1 MWQNPN
7 VLDRAL
13 MQPPPPRRL
22 LISGEVARQLLL
34 AQKIAQYFSKQG
46 FVVHRDFYD
55 DNVDYWREAWQSGSL
70 WEGRRFYQI
79 TALRL
84 PDLAFAEIFSK
95 QNQED
100 LILLLLLPE
109 LDRRDQQKK
118 PLALLAK
125 NALAVTV
132 PSLSG
137 PAYARWLREEA
148 AASLGLRLTPD
159 AAENLAFFYH
169 GASLAA
175 WQTLQHLALLHPN
188 ALITLENLRPF
199 LAEHGQFSIYAW
211 LDALLA
217 GQSQESFRIF
227 NSLKQELTPPELL
240 WHVGKLLRD
249 VEAIG
254 SGASLNERGLFQS
267 KEKLYRQAAK
277 RCPPARC
284 RHYLQQLLY
293 LDQVGKGQISAIFW
307 EALAYLTLAFSQ
319 ERH

>member
-13 MQPPPPRRL
+13 TQPPRRL
-22 LISGEVARQLLL
+22 LISGEMARQLLL
-34 AQKIAQYFSKQG
+34 AQKICQYFSKQG
-46 FVVHRDFYD
+46 FVIHRDFYD
-55 DNVDYWREAWQSGSL
+55 DNLDYWREAWQSGSL
-70 WEGRRFYQI
+70 WEGQRFYQI

-84 PDLAFAEIFSK
+84 PDLAFAELFSK

-109 LDRRDQQKK
+109 LDRREQQKK
-118 PLALLAK
+118 PLLLLAK
-125 NALAVTV
+125 NALAIAAPT
-132 PSLSG
+132 LTG
-137 PAYARWLREEA
+137 NAYAQWLRQEA
-148 AASLGLRLTPD
+148 AVSLGLRLTPD
-159 AAENLAFFYH
+159 AAENLAFFYQ

-199 LAEHGQFSIYAW
+199 LAEHSQFSIFAW
-211 LDALLA
+211 LEALLA
-217 GQSQESFRIF
+217 GESQESYRIF
-227 NSLKQELTPPELL
+227 NVLKQELTPAELL
-240 WHVGKLLRD
+240 WHLGKLLRD

-254 SGASLNERGLFQS
+254 SGARLNERGLFQS

-284 RHYLQQLLY
+284 RRYLQELLY

-319 ERH
+319 DKL